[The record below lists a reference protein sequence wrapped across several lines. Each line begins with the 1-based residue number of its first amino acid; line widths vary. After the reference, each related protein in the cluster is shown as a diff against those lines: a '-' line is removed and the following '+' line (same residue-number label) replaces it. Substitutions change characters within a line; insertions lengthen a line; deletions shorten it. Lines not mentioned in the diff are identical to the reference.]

1 MLEDPAFSSWSE
13 NPEMDVVKVVNEEE
27 DEVKRGGWLTGCL
40 LSRFRGCRVPPDRSK
55 RIDVVSRYLFPLVF
69 AVFNL
74 AYWTTYLMQARAEFE
89 ALSKIGSS

>member
-1 MLEDPAFSSWSE
+1 
-13 NPEMDVVKVVNEEE
+13 MDVVKVDEDEE
-27 DEVKRGGWLTGCL
+27 DAKRGWRGWLRGRCG
-40 LSRFRGCRVPPDRSK
+40 GCRVPPDRSK

-89 ALSKIGSS
+89 ALSKIGST